1 MRNLTLDPVEPDTYD
16 LLNLMLNNEPSLVQ
30 GVLDRIQ
37 QNSESNTWRI
47 PALDLSSLLEHIGE
61 WAPSETINLLCR
73 LSTHKNKIN
82 ALVVLALGLTK
93 PKRMGRVAEVQSALQ
108 AAADHGEPEV
118 KENAAKSLSIL
129 IELGDEFV
137 IGVLMQLASTA
148 TWRDVGRKA
157 VKALG
162 DVAEKTD
169 KAIDALQ
176 NLSREAGIP

>member
-1 MRNLTLDPVEPDTYD
+1 MGLQNL
-16 LLNLMLNNEPSLVQ
+16 
-30 GVLDRIQ
+30 R
-37 QNSESNTWRI
+37 
-47 PALDLSSLLEHIGE
+47 E
-61 WAPSETINLLCR
+61 WDASQKFNRPYKQL
-73 LSTHKNKIN
+73 
-82 ALVVLALGLTK
+82 
-93 PKRMGRVAEVQSALQ
+93 
-108 AAADHGEPEV
+108 ADHGEPEV

-176 NLSREAGIP
+176 NLSQGSSNPIISGAAETILAKRKSGIAQDSARSRIEKRGLNRKNIQTPTGKKVQA